1 MWTLYPGDDMIC
13 CIWPEV
19 VNHFE
24 GLTTFQLPAD
34 GVLGYSTFKGIL
46 AYWNPLT
53 FTENFHISRTFV
65 SGRLY
70 IGLDATCSKNQ
81 NVSITCDSTL

>member
-1 MWTLYPGDDMIC
+1 MIC
-13 CIWPEV
+13 CIWSEV

-65 SGRLY
+65 SGRLNFD
-70 IGLDATCSKNQ
+70 LDATYSKIKISLSL
-81 NVSITCDSTL
+81 VILLFKVRIISPF